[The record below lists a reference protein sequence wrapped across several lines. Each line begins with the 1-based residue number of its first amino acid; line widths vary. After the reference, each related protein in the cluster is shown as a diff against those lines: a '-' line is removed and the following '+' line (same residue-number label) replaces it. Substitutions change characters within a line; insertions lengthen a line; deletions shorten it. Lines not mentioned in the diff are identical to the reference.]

1 MARETRLDEIIR
13 AVEASWGRDAHALYF
28 YVDSRAAAGSQL
40 SRGVITSG
48 RWPASANLLT
58 EAVRWLR
65 RRGGG
70 GGGGGGPD
78 ADVGTHRVAVLD
90 LPARP
95 GTPGEGWDTA
105 ERRSHGAGMRWN
117 TWLRLKMKAM
127 LEISNRNPNPN
138 PNLNHNHNPNPYP
151 LFSPNPSPNLSSSP
165 SPNPNPNPNP

>member
-28 YVDSRAAAGSQL
+28 HVDSRAAAGSQL
-40 SRGVITSG
+40 SRGMITSG
-48 RWPASANLLT
+48 RWPASADLLT

-65 RRGGG
+65 RRRGGS
-70 GGGGGGPD
+70 GGGPD
-78 ADVGTHRVAVLD
+78 AGVGTHRVAVLD

-105 ERRSHGAGMRWN
+105 ERRAHGAGMGWN

-127 LEISNRNPNPN
+127 LEFSNRNR
-138 PNLNHNHNPNPYP
+138 NHNHNHNHNHNP
-151 LFSPNPSPNLSSSP
+151 LFSPNPSPTLSSSPSSSP